1 MVGICNRRKEEN
13 MPRDWELEVQKG
25 LDDICTMRLKVGGQ
39 QKGEGSAVV
48 VSCRSIDDFRQEIH
62 RMKAELDEVL
72 VSAQQKLDALQKGG
86 GGTKA
91 EDPAKIWKNME
102 AMGSDSEMFTY
113 FNGFSASDR
122 EIIAE
127 YVLTN
132 VNMFKGRGP
141 VFSEHY
147 DASSLLLE

>member
-1 MVGICNRRKEEN
+1 

-25 LDDICTMRLKVGGQ
+25 LDDICTMRLKVRGQ
-39 QKGEGSAVV
+39 QDGEGSAVV
-48 VSCRSIDDFRQEIH
+48 VSCRSIDDFRQEIG
-62 RMKAELDEVL
+62 RMKAELDDVL
-72 VSAQQKLDALQKGG
+72 ASAEQKLEAVRKDSGG
-86 GGTKA
+86 STAG
-91 EDPAKIWKNME
+91 DPAQIWKDME
-102 AMGSDSEMFTY
+102 SMGSDTEMFTY

-127 YVLTN
+127 YILTN

-147 DASSLLLE
+147 DALSHVLE